1 MPTQAY
7 EEESNFPG
15 LSVSYWLRVL
25 YGQQASYLPLFF
37 IHYIH
42 FFPPLSFEAQRVSPH
57 SYIKRQKSRLQPSG
71 LPNWTASH
79 FSFMPLYADQGSGTK
94 LFFFFLSFFV
104 ARQHQGYLFC
114 LVECKVNRR
123 NCKALAQLRCHWA
136 APTTD
141 RGGEEGAAA
150 SWGKRKE
157 RGKKQRRKGGWSKGR
172 WRTNRG
178 VKLQREREEARAG
191 RTWGE
196 RQRRD
201 GLMDGDNEADRSPG
215 PVYGQLE

>member
-57 SYIKRQKSRLQPSG
+57 SYIKRQKSRLPPSG

-79 FSFMPLYADQGSGTK
+79 FSFMPLYTDQGSGTK
-94 LFFFFLSFFV
+94 LFFFFLSLFLLPDNIKAICFV
-104 ARQHQGYLFC
+104 LWNVRSTGEIAKRSHNCDVTERPRQQ
-114 LVECKVNRR
+114 
-123 NCKALAQLRCHWA
+123 
-136 APTTD
+136 T
-141 RGGEEGAAA
+141 GEERKAQRRHV
-150 SWGKRKE
+150 GKEE
-157 RGKKQRRKGGWSKGR
+157 RVGKKTEAKRSMKQREMKNKQRREVAKGTRGSPSRKDVR
-172 WRTNRG
+172 W
-178 VKLQREREEARAG
+178 
-191 RTWGE
+191 
-196 RQRRD
+196 
-201 GLMDGDNEADRSPG
+201 EADDG
-215 PVYGQLE
+215 